1 MSSDCS
7 TSAAASRRAVRIPL
21 GVICGVWL
29 SVAWAV
35 DVPPVTYNGEL
46 RADFRLAEPEEGDSS
61 LQQLRTAEIN
71 AASYIWQPWFATLDG
86 NFVLSQSVTEA
97 EQDSEG
103 LFTSGGGSVRV
114 FPISRFPFEA
124 FVNYSDSRTEFS
136 DPLNPQV
143 NDFQTLRFGGRQ
155 EYRPISGN
163 SNYTARVER
172 IVQTD
177 EIGSDDV
184 TDLFQLSTNQNF
196 DKHRFNLNLSMDRTD
211 RGQQG
216 PDTQNTI
223 LNGQHSY
230 RPGDTLSVETFANIS
245 DLRQDDV
252 TLDNRFTRSD
262 INSFAIW
269 RSPDRPLTVDANAR
283 LVATRNETAGDVSDF
298 YTESLRVGARYE
310 LSERLRLSGNVAG
323 TLNQGN
329 DESVSTSQDAT
340 ATYQSGDI
348 PLRGF
353 SYNWSTSGTASNT
366 TESAEEAVQRLSW
379 NASHGVN
386 RLISLVENTALTL
399 SLNQSVGTF
408 SDTDVGSE
416 QSLNHN
422 GTFALIRST
431 QRSTSNLTLIL
442 QDSRIFGRATEAG
455 TENTS
460 FQSASLQLN
469 HSENLSRYSS
479 WNANLNFQANRSAN
493 GQTQTFRFSA
503 ANLSYQHSRVFGVS
517 RLRFRSELEAN
528 ADSLVFVS
536 ADDDDRPELSWDNL
550 FEYTIGRLDL
560 RLRGVVID
568 RAGQQDVTVF
578 LTVRRSFDGRAFDN

>member
-1 MSSDCS
+1 
-7 TSAAASRRAVRIPL
+7 
-21 GVICGVWL
+21 
-29 SVAWAV
+29 
-35 DVPPVTYNGEL
+35 
-46 RADFRLAEPEEGDSS
+46 
-61 LQQLRTAEIN
+61 
-71 AASYIWQPWFATLDG
+71 
-86 NFVLSQSVTEA
+86 
-97 EQDSEG
+97 
-103 LFTSGGGSVRV
+103 
-114 FPISRFPFEA
+114 
-124 FVNYSDSRTEFS
+124 
-136 DPLNPQV
+136 
-143 NDFQTLRFGGRQ
+143 
-155 EYRPISGN
+155 
-163 SNYTARVER
+163 
-172 IVQTD
+172 
-177 EIGSDDV
+177 
-184 TDLFQLSTNQNF
+184 
-196 DKHRFNLNLSMDRTD
+196 
-211 RGQQG
+211 
-216 PDTQNTI
+216 
-223 LNGQHSY
+223 
-230 RPGDTLSVETFANIS
+230 
-245 DLRQDDV
+245 
-252 TLDNRFTRSD
+252 
-262 INSFAIW
+262 
-269 RSPDRPLTVDANAR
+269 
-283 LVATRNETAGDVSDF
+283 
-298 YTESLRVGARYE
+298 
-310 LSERLRLSGNVAG
+310 
-323 TLNQGN
+323 
-329 DESVSTSQDAT
+329 
-340 ATYQSGDI
+340 
-348 PLRGF
+348 
-353 SYNWSTSGTASNT
+353 
-366 TESAEEAVQRLSW
+366 LSW

>member
-196 DKHRFNLNLSMDRTD
+196 DRHRFNLNLSMDRTD

-353 SYNWSTSGTASNT
+353 SYNWSTSGTAS
-366 TESAEEAVQRLSW
+366 
-379 NASHGVN
+379 
-386 RLISLVENTALTL
+386 
-399 SLNQSVGTF
+399 
-408 SDTDVGSE
+408 
-416 QSLNHN
+416 
-422 GTFALIRST
+422 
-431 QRSTSNLTLIL
+431 
-442 QDSRIFGRATEAG
+442 
-455 TENTS
+455 
-460 FQSASLQLN
+460 
-469 HSENLSRYSS
+469 
-479 WNANLNFQANRSAN
+479 
-493 GQTQTFRFSA
+493 
-503 ANLSYQHSRVFGVS
+503 
-517 RLRFRSELEAN
+517 
-528 ADSLVFVS
+528 
-536 ADDDDRPELSWDNL
+536 
-550 FEYTIGRLDL
+550 
-560 RLRGVVID
+560 
-568 RAGQQDVTVF
+568 
-578 LTVRRSFDGRAFDN
+578 